1 MASDS
6 VIGRL
11 QPTQVIELTKA
22 FMEFDING
30 NGFITF
36 DEMKEALHRA
46 NMPRPDAEIHQVMS
60 KIDFNRDGMASFD
73 EFMKFMANISNPSQ
87 CQNPPWK

>member
-6 VIGRL
+6 IIGRL
-11 QPTQVIELTKA
+11 QPAQVIELSKA

-36 DEMKEALHRA
+36 DEMKESLRRA
-46 NMPRPDAEIHQVMS
+46 NMPRPDAEIQQVMS
-60 KIDFNRDGMASFD
+60 KIDFNRDGMASYD
-73 EFMKFMANISNPSQ
+73 EFMRFMANISNTSQ
-87 CQNPPWK
+87 KPNPPWQ